1 MCIKICRWNIFGG
14 VPALL
19 ATIGVPALLATIYR
33 CVYIYAYIYIIII
46 IYYYY
51 CYYLLLLI
59 IIYIYIIDDIM
70 MGQEVAFKAFK
81 HSDTLVDVVG

>member
-1 MCIKICRWNIFGG
+1 MY
-14 VPALL
+14 VY
-19 ATIGVPALLATIYR
+19 TIAGFSFTVKYITIT
-33 CVYIYAYIYIIII
+33 YIYI
-46 IYYYY
+46 YYY

>member
-1 MCIKICRWNIFGG
+1 M
-14 VPALL
+14 
-19 ATIGVPALLATIYR
+19 
-33 CVYIYAYIYIIII
+33 YIYIIII